1 MEKCLHIDAP
11 KKTVSID
18 ILPQEYWYGGAVN
31 DGYLFPLS
39 AEDEY
44 ELNVDRNDTYCQINP
59 VYVSSEGR
67 YLWFEGG
74 RVKFGGGKI
83 RLETS
88 GYELCTAG
96 SCLRDAALAAAAK
109 HYPPDGTLPDE
120 AAFTSPQ
127 FCTWMALGVNQSEEG
142 ILAYAEKILSM
153 GIRPGVLILDDG
165 WQKDYGDWNFTEER
179 FRDPVGMMKR
189 LKAMGF
195 KVMLWLVP
203 YISPA
208 APAYGEL
215 KARGALVKDGRGEVY
230 KARWWKDESAV
241 LDLTT
246 DYARKWLAAE
256 FKRMQAVFGADGF
269 KLDGGDAMYLSPDYP
284 LANEQ
289 NRLWIDS
296 FQGLKE
302 GRACYRLGGKGI
314 IQRLADKAHAWGV
327 EKAFCEN
334 GEPYLKYG
342 LSAVMPQMLTQG
354 VTGYWY
360 GCPDMV
366 GGGLFAD
373 VEGRRL
379 DAELVARSCAISALM
394 PMMQFSLDVWG
405 LQEHA
410 AGKLCRK
417 FVAEREKYAAYIVDL
432 ARAASR
438 TGEPVVR
445 YMEYMYPHAGFAKI
459 TDQMMLGDRYMA
471 AAVTQPNVREK
482 ELLFPAGKWKSLYD
496 GRIYGGGR
504 AKAPCPLEEILLFER
519 I

>member
-246 DYARKWLAAE
+246 DYAREWLAAE
-256 FKRMQAVFGADGF
+256 FKRMQAVFV
-269 KLDGGDAMYLSPDYP
+269 
-284 LANEQ
+284 ANV
-289 NRLWIDS
+289 
-296 FQGLKE
+296 
-302 GRACYRLGGKGI
+302 GRA
-314 IQRLADKAHAWGV
+314 QRRKRQEH
-327 EKAFCEN
+327 
-334 GEPYLKYG
+334 P
-342 LSAVMPQMLTQG
+342 
-354 VTGYWY
+354 
-360 GCPDMV
+360 
-366 GGGLFAD
+366 
-373 VEGRRL
+373 R
-379 DAELVARSCAISALM
+379 ELVHFLPPAHFSQISIAQ
-394 PMMQFSLDVWG
+394 PRQN
-405 LQEHA
+405 
-410 AGKLCRK
+410 GK
-417 FVAEREKYAAYIVDL
+417 
-432 ARAASR
+432 S
-438 TGEPVVR
+438 
-445 YMEYMYPHAGFAKI
+445 
-459 TDQMMLGDRYMA
+459 Q
-471 AAVTQPNVREK
+471 
-482 ELLFPAGKWKSLYD
+482 
-496 GRIYGGGR
+496 
-504 AKAPCPLEEILLFER
+504 PCPAYACFQNTAQCGILSRFVFR
-519 I
+519 TDRA